1 MEVTSGKGMGSEV
14 EKIIW
19 NGKLIA
25 REDAKVDIEDRG
37 YQFGDGIY
45 EVIRVYNG
53 HLFTLR
59 EHMERLFESARK
71 IKLKVPYSIVQ
82 IEGWLQQLVAENNLQ
97 SGTVYL
103 QVTRGAAPRNH
114 LFPAQGDAVFVAS
127 TNIVDRPAEKLQ
139 NGVKAIT
146 VEDIRWL
153 KCDIKSLNLL
163 GNILAKQTA
172 YEQGC
177 FEAIQHRD
185 GVVTEGSSS
194 NISIIR
200 GGQVVTHPADNLILD
215 GIVRQVLLGMCRENS
230 IPFQE
235 VPFSLEQLYAADEA
249 FLTSTTSEIMPITE
263 IDGKQIGDG
272 TPGELTKKLQALYE
286 QAINSKCGLPV
297 IH

>member
-1 MEVTSGKGMGSEV
+1 MEAMSGKGMGLKV

-19 NGKLIA
+19 NGKLVS

-45 EVIRVYNG
+45 EVVRVYNG

-71 IKLKVPYSIVQ
+71 IKLEVPYSISQ
-82 IEGWLQQLVAENNLQ
+82 IEGWLKGLVAENNLQ
-97 SGTVYL
+97 SGTVYV
-103 QVTRGAAPRNH
+103 QITRGQAPRNH
-114 LFPAQGDAVFVAS
+114 LFPEKGEAVFVAK
-127 TNIVDRPAEKLQ
+127 TNSADRPADKLQ
-139 NGVKAIT
+139 NGVAAIT

-172 YEQGC
+172 FEQGC
-177 FEAIQHRD
+177 FEAIQHR
-185 GVVTEGSSS
+185 GGMVTEGSSS
-194 NISIIR
+194 NISIVS
-200 GGQVVTHPADNLILD
+200 GGQVITHPANNLILN
-215 GIVRQVLLGMCRENS
+215 GIVRQVLLGLCRENR
-230 IPFQE
+230 IPFKE
-235 VPFSLEQLYAADEA
+235 EPFSLDQLYAADEV
-249 FLTSTTSEIMPITE
+249 FMTSTTSEIMPITE

-272 TPGELTKKLQALYE
+272 MPGELTKKLQALYE
-286 QAINSKCGLPV
+286 QAINSECGLPA